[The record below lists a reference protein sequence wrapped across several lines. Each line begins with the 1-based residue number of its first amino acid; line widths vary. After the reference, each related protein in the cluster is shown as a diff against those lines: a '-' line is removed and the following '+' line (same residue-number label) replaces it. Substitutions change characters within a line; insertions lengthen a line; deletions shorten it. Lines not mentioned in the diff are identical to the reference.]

1 MKPILMATAG
11 VFALCCARADAA
23 DHIKLGFEAGMSGSL
38 GIIGAEMRKGLDL
51 ALELLDNKLG
61 GVPVTVYAVDDQTVP
76 AIAVQQA
83 SKLVDEDK
91 VDIVTGIMSSNTNQA
106 VRDIYLDGGVTLVGA
121 LSGLQQFA
129 GKDCRAGAF
138 YTAFENEDWDDAVGR
153 LMNDKGIK
161 TAYFMGADYQAGWEK
176 VDGAIRTY
184 KGKVV
189 GKVYTPLTQL
199 DFAAEIAQVRSA
211 NPDAMFIFYPG
222 GLGIA
227 FLKQWQQ
234 AGLQDKIPMYTEDA
248 TANDMTFPALG
259 DAALNIVQIGNW
271 SYELDN
277 PQNKAFVAA
286 FVKKYGRRPT
296 VFSALQFDAINL
308 ISAAVG
314 DINGK
319 IEDQKALWAALHESK
334 SFHSVRGAFKF
345 NNNNYPIN
353 NIYTTVVEK
362 DADGKLYQKLVGTAA
377 ENWQDL
383 YHQNCAL
390 KG

>member
-23 DHIKLGFEAGMSGSL
+23 DHIKLGFDASMSGSL
-38 GIIGAEMRKGLDL
+38 GIIGDEMKKGFDL

-61 GVPVTVYAVDDQTVP
+61 GVPVTVYPVDDKMDPGT
-76 AIAVQQA
+76 AVQNA
-83 SKLVDEDK
+83 SKLIDENK
-91 VDIVTGIMSSNTNQA
+91 VDMVTGLMMSNTNQA
-106 VRDIYLDGGVTLVGA
+106 VRDLYLDAGVTVVGA

-138 YTAFENEDWDDAVGR
+138 YTAFENEDWDDAVGK
-153 LMNDKGIK
+153 LMNDKGVK
-161 TAYFMGADYQAGWEK
+161 SAYFLGADYQAGWEK
-176 VDGAIRTY
+176 IDGAIRTY

-211 NPDAMFIFYPG
+211 NPDALFIFYPG

-234 AGLQDKIPMYTEDA
+234 AGLQGKIPIYTEDA

-296 VFSALQFDAINL
+296 VFSALQFDAVNL

-314 DINGK
+314 DVHGNIA
-319 IEDQKALWAALHESK
+319 DQKAFWAALHESK
-334 SFHSVRGAFKF
+334 SFHSIRGAFKF

-362 DADGKLYQKLVGTAA
+362 DADGKLYQKLLGTAA

>member
-1 MKPILMATAG
+1 MKRILLAAASI
-11 VFALCCARADAA
+11 FALLGARANAA

-38 GIIGAEMRKGLDL
+38 GIVGEEMKRGLDL

-61 GVPVTVYAVDDQTVP
+61 GVPITLYAVDDQTVP

-138 YTAFENEDWDDAVGR
+138 YTSFENEDWDDAVGR
-153 LMNDKGIK
+153 LMNEKGVK
-161 TAYFMGADYQAGWEK
+161 SAYFMGADYQAGWEK
-176 VDGAIRTY
+176 IDGAIRTY

-211 NPDAMFIFYPG
+211 NPEAMFIFYPG

-234 AGLQDKIPMYTEDA
+234 AGLQGKIPIYTEDA

-296 VFSALQFDAINL
+296 VFSALQFDAVNL
-308 ISAAVG
+308 INAAVG
-314 DINGK
+314 DIHGK
-319 IEDQKALWAALHESK
+319 IEDKKALWAALHSADNFK
-334 SFHSVRGAFKF
+334 SVRGPFKF
-345 NNNNYPIN
+345 DNNNYPIN

-362 DADGKLYQKLVGTAA
+362 DAQGKLYQKLIGTAA
-377 ENWQDL
+377 ENWVDL
-383 YHQNCAL
+383 YHQDCPL